1 MKDSNDVMKNLAE
14 NMRYYNAFRSVPQ
27 NAQKEFNN
35 GKFKGTDI
43 NPMWR
48 IQKLTEAFG
57 ACGKGW
63 YYTIDK
69 QWTELVGNEIYAF
82 CNVSLYV
89 KFDGEWSAPI
99 QGTGGNFIAK
109 TSKSGIVTS
118 DEGYKMALTDAV
130 SIACKQL
137 GIGADIW
144 FNEDKTKYTQQIEE
158 EKPKAKAQPSIFEIL
173 DNTRREVEKLET
185 LEALTNYFNQTP
197 ENLRKDQNFVQ
208 IFTNRKQQLKQ
219 QLTR

>member
-1 MKDSNDVMKNLAE
+1 MKDVNDVMKNSAE
-14 NMRYYNAFRSVPQ
+14 NTRFYSAFRSVPQ

-35 GKFKGTDI
+35 GKFRGTDI

-57 ACGKGW
+57 PCGKGW
-63 YYTIDK
+63 YFTIDK
-69 QWTELVGNEIYAF
+69 QWTEIVGNEMYAF

-109 TSKSGIVTS
+109 NSKSGIVTS
-118 DEGYKMALTDAV
+118 DEGYKMALTDAM

-144 FNEDKTKYTQQIEE
+144 FAEDKTKYTQNTENEQKKNSRSVDEIIASTKKILESITTE
-158 EKPKAKAQPSIFEIL
+158 DALNEYYKNSRDDAKNNSE
-173 DNTRREVEKLET
+173 
-185 LEALTNYFNQTP
+185 
-197 ENLRKDQNFVQ
+197 FVQ
-208 IFTNRKQQLKQ
+208 LFANRKQQLKK
-219 QLTR
+219 